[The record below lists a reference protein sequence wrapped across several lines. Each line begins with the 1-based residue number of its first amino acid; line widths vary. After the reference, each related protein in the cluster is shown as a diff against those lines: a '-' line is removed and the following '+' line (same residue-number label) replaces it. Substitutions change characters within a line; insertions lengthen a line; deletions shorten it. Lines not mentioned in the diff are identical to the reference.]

1 MEERMGNYRPS
12 RFDRMLEKADEIIRE
27 GFAFL
32 TDEEVP
38 PFEDLP
44 REWHQRFDRPELG
57 RDD

>member
-1 MEERMGNYRPS
+1 MGNYRPS